1 MDLFSFEGQ
10 VAVVTGGGSGIG
22 KTMAET
28 LAENGATIV
37 LLGRT
42 LEKIQKTASDISQ
55 KTGATV
61 SAYACDVTD
70 KEQINNIVFKIIEK
84 YKRIDILVNNAGTT
98 ARGNIETLDEND
110 WDKVMDTN
118 FKAIFL
124 MSQAV
129 VPFMKKAQYG
139 RIINT
144 ASVAGQVSLF
154 FGTAYGPSK
163 AGVIHLTK
171 QLAGELAQHNITVN
185 AFSPWFFKTDLNSGT
200 LENEEFKSMVENRTP
215 MKRLGQLD
223 ELKTTVLYF
232 ASKGSSY
239 VTGQNVFVD
248 GGMTTFGL

>member
-1 MDLFSFEGQ
+1 MNLFSLEGQ

-22 KTMAET
+22 KTIAEA
-28 LAENGATIV
+28 LAENGATVI

-42 LEKIQKTASDISQ
+42 LDKIKYAAAEIS
-55 KTGATV
+55 KHTRATIT
-61 SAYACDVTD
+61 AYACDVTN
-70 KEQINNIVFKIIEK
+70 KEQINNVVLKIIEK
-84 YKRIDILVNNAGTT
+84 YNRIDILVNNAGTT

-118 FKAIFL
+118 VKSVFL

-129 VPFMKKAQYG
+129 VPYMKQAHYG

-144 ASVAGQVSLF
+144 ASVAGNVSLF
-154 FGTAYGPSK
+154 FGTVYGPSK

-171 QLAGELAQHNITVN
+171 QLSGELAEYNITVN
-185 AFSPWFFKTDLNSGT
+185 AFSPWFFKTDLNKDR
-200 LENEEFKSMVENRTP
+200 LENKEFRNLVEDRTP
-215 MKRLGQLD
+215 INRVGQLE

-239 VTGQNVFVD
+239 VNGQNIFVD
-248 GGMTTFGL
+248 GGMTSFGL

>member
-1 MDLFSFEGQ
+1 MDLFNFEKQ

-22 KTMAET
+22 KICAEA

-42 LEKIQKTASDISQ
+42 LEKIQNTADEISN

-61 SAYACDVTD
+61 SAFTCDVTE
-70 KEQINNIVFKIIEK
+70 KKQINDVVLKIIEK
-84 YKRIDILVNNAGTT
+84 YDRIDILVNNAGTT
-98 ARGNIETLDEND
+98 ARGSIETLEEND

-118 FKAIFL
+118 VKSVFL

-129 VPFMKKAQYG
+129 IPFMKKAQYG

-144 ASVAGQVSLF
+144 ASVAGNVSLF
-154 FGTAYGPSK
+154 FGTVYGPSK

-171 QLAGELAQHNITVN
+171 QLSGELAKYNITAN

-200 LENEEFKSMVENRTP
+200 LKDEEFKSMVENRTP

-248 GGMTTFGL
+248 GGMTSFGL